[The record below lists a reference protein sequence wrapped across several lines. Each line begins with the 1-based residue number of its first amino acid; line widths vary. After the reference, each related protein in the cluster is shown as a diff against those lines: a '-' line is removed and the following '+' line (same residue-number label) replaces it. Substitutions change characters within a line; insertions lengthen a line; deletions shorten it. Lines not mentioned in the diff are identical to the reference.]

1 MEAHNLPE
9 ALSLIMEQ
17 RGCSGSQLARDLGVS
32 QSWLSDAAR
41 GKKDTPTA
49 KAIRLL
55 ASVGWELVIR
65 PKSPKREEGDSV
77 KRREFVTAAAS
88 VMFVPSPKIGPY
100 EDPANVRALAR
111 RVADARFEH
120 GGGAVASTAIRHIR
134 RIESAVTSRNRE
146 LQEAASS
153 LAEQTTWT
161 LNDACRIN
169 AGENAGRL
177 ALKLA
182 KASGNPRAQSRAYD
196 ALISLNLD
204 HGAPDRAL
212 IYANKGVQ
220 LQEIPD
226 LPQAWM
232 KLKKGWAL
240 AHIPGQKNRARDEV
254 ETVQGL
260 LQDTHGFYSQSSSE
274 NYGDGRP
281 HAGVVA
287 DMIGNIGLSL
297 SDLGIYEEAQAAFND
312 CVRGLEDSSPAL
324 AAFFVAHQ
332 VQTALKA
339 SHVPLAAD
347 RMLRLAHI
355 APLVNSPR
363 VDGCLSEVL
372 KQSVIWV
379 KEPRIRDARD
389 QLKAVA
395 SPNTRT

>member
-9 ALSLIMEQ
+9 ALNLIMEQ

-65 PKSPKREEGDSV
+65 PKREEDPV

-88 VMFVPSPKIGPY
+88 VTFIPSPKVGPY
-100 EDPANVRALAR
+100 EDPANVEALAR
-111 RVADARFEH
+111 RMAGARFEH
-120 GGGAVASTAIRHIR
+120 GGGAIASTAIRHVR
-134 RIESAVTSRNRE
+134 RIESAIASRDRK
-146 LQEAASS
+146 LQEAAAG
-153 LAEQTTWT
+153 LAVQTVWT

-169 AGENAGRL
+169 AGENVGRL

-182 KASGNPRAQSRAYD
+182 KASGSPRAQSLAYS

-212 IYANKGVQ
+212 MYANKGAQ
-220 LQEIPD
+220 LQETPD

-232 KLKKGWAL
+232 RLKKGWTL
-240 AHIPGQKNRARDEV
+240 AHIPGQKNRARDEI
-254 ETVQGL
+254 ETISGL
-260 LQDTHGFYSQSSSE
+260 LQDTQGFYRQSSSE
-274 NYGDGRP
+274 SYRDGRA
-281 HAGVVA
+281 HAAVVA

-297 SDLGIYEEAQAAFND
+297 SDLGMYQEAQATFNE
-312 CVRGLEDSSPAL
+312 CVRGLEESTPAL

-332 VQTALKA
+332 VQTALTA

-347 RMLRLAHI
+347 RMVKLAHI

-363 VDGCLSEVL
+363 VDECLREVL
-372 KQSVIWV
+372 RQSAGWA
-379 KEPRIRDARD
+379 KEPRIRNARD
-389 QLKAVA
+389 QLKAVT
-395 SPNTRT
+395 PPTPQT